1 MQRST
6 HRSWV
11 IGVTAFASCMM
22 ILLGTFHALT
32 GLAAILDDKFYVVSK
47 NYVFEFDVTTW
58 GWIQLILGVVV
69 VAAGI
74 FLLSGTMW
82 ARIVAIAL
90 AVLSGVANFVSIP
103 YYPVW
108 SIVTLAAS
116 VAVVWT
122 LTVHGREIGME

>member
-1 MQRST
+1 
-6 HRSWV
+6 
-11 IGVTAFASCMM
+11 MM